1 MVVLKVSRLKVQF
14 QLLLITK
21 TRIRL
26 IITIILVF
34 STLNPKPLNP
44 KP

>member
-44 KP
+44 